1 MDGVR
6 EPPPSGH
13 TEHETKGTKTL
24 AKNDNKTARTNREK
38 ILARMRAAVKSYRKE
53 VRQNRSK
60 LAKELRKFAN
70 EVEKGYASAL
80 VIPSTAGIINRINR
94 DGAAV
99 AVLEDMMKWIENE
112 TND

>member
-1 MDGVR
+1 M
-6 EPPPSGH
+6 
-13 TEHETKGTKTL
+13 

-38 ILARMRAAVKSYRKE
+38 ILARMKEAVKNYRKE
-53 VRQNRSK
+53 LRLNRSK
-60 LAKELRKFAN
+60 LAKELRKFGD
-70 EVEKGYASAL
+70 EVEKGYASAS
-80 VIPSTAGIINRINR
+80 VIPSTAGIINRIDR